1 MTGSNF
7 KQNAQ
12 KFGFLLL
19 TVFLVT
25 LASVS
30 SFAMWRFGI
39 GTKRALLVENLMFLK
54 PIMSTLG
61 LLGIAKLSQNWSDK
75 IHFKYWRQIIFYS
88 LVLGLLAFGLVVAR
102 YSFWQLLETAFPV
115 TLMSNTFAG
124 SVVGILIIAPF
135 LNKLNNNK
143 TFKLISWIGLAALSV
158 VPTIIWATHFIS
170 PVQNGVNGL
179 IWGMLIAVIV
189 KHTDGLNASKRNIWI
204 GLGIVAV
211 VSELLMFWINSVN
224 NRSAIWWSGFSLIKH
239 SMFLDTNF
247 LAFCIAAGIFLLLE
261 GYFVKSE
268 LTVSY
273 FIAAMMVN
281 THFLFSKPMWNQM
294 FRGADWIKLSG
305 AMMIGKVIGAAL
317 LVSLLIIGFEKMR
330 QKAFEQFASR
340 NTKWQTG
347 IISAMI
353 VTVVSYII
361 LLITDNTMDA
371 QYLIRVAGNK
381 PLLMLLNML
390 LLFAFILIIY
400 VLINRWLIA
409 SVVSL
414 VLMIALAFGNYEK
427 LISRNEPIT
436 PIDISSNIKNA
447 SEILDLVNIWLVVG
461 LLIGFAILIGLAI
474 FAERKLKMTVVFGWI
489 SRIGMIV
496 VSGLFLALFI
506 FKLPSVP
513 SSSVTWKPKD
523 RTAFNETLVK
533 DLRYSYHP
541 EGVWH
546 DYKKN
551 GQVIAFM
558 SRIRIPIMDKP
569 AGYSKSA
576 IDKLATEYN
585 NEAQTI
591 NKKRKNNV
599 NNDVVIYILSESFA
613 NPNRV
618 PGVKTDSDPI
628 PYINSLKKN
637 NTSGIMDSYGYG
649 GGTADMEFE
658 ALSGMSLNNFAPALS
673 TPYVELMPKVS
684 YMPSALDLFKTKTAI
699 HPYKPTLYNR
709 VQVFKQF
716 GFQKFYNANNPYKV
730 KYTGKLKGSKYV
742 SDESA
747 YKEVG
752 RVLKENKSGQFIQL
766 STMQN
771 HMPYIPNEYKQN
783 YGVKADGLTKNSR
796 GSLATYTEGI
806 HQSDFAMKQLIK
818 MVNKD
823 KRNVSIVFY
832 GDHLPGLYDWTK
844 DNDGKMDRYD
854 SLLHQTDYF
863 IYSNHNKQKVKK
875 SIVAPYMFTPMMLD
889 QTNSKLSGYY
899 AFLTKCMQELPAG
912 ERGKYMLSNGKQI
925 RENKLSSTQKKLLH
939 QYQLLQYDITA
950 GQHYLKRGSSFFT
963 VNK

>member
-1 MTGSNF
+1 M
-7 KQNAQ
+7 KQKTQ
-12 KFGFLLL
+12 KFVVLLL
-19 TVFLVT
+19 TVFIVT

-30 SFAMWRFGI
+30 SFSMWRFGI
-39 GTKRALLVENLMFLK
+39 GTKRAILVENLMFLK
-54 PIMSTLG
+54 PIISTLG
-61 LLGIAKLSQNWSDK
+61 LLVIAKLSQSWSDK
-75 IHFKYWRQIIFYS
+75 INFKYWLQIVFYS
-88 LVLGLLAFGLVVAR
+88 LVLGLFAFGLVVAR
-102 YSFWQLLETAFPV
+102 YSLWQLLETAFPV

-124 SVVGILIIAPF
+124 AVVGILFIAPI
-135 LNKLNNNK
+135 LNRFNNNK
-143 TFKLISWIGLAALSV
+143 IFKLISLMGLVTLSV
-158 VPTIIWATHFIS
+158 VPTIIWATHLVS

-179 IWGMLIAVIV
+179 LWGMLITVIV
-189 KHTDGLNASKRNIWI
+189 KFTDEWNISKRNIWI
-204 GLGIVAV
+204 GLGTVAV
-211 VSELLMFWINSVN
+211 VSEILMIWVN
-224 NRSAIWWSGFSLIKH
+224 NVNSRSAIWWSGFAVIKH
-239 SMFLDTNF
+239 LMFLDTNF
-247 LAFCIAAGIFLLLE
+247 FAFCVAAGIFLIF
-261 GYFVKSE
+261 GSYFVKSK
-268 LTVSY
+268 LMINY
-273 FIAAMMVN
+273 FIAATMVN
-281 THFLFSKPMWNQM
+281 THFLFSKPMWNQI
-294 FRGADWIKLSG
+294 FRGADWLKLSG
-305 AMMIGKVIGAAL
+305 ILMFSKMIVAAL
-317 LVSLLIIGFEKMR
+317 LVSLIIIGFEKLR
-330 QKAFEQFASR
+330 QKTFEQVASR
-340 NTKWQTG
+340 STKWQTG
-347 IISAMI
+347 IVSAVI
-353 VTVVSYII
+353 VTLVSFII
-361 LLITDNTMDA
+361 LLITDNAMNA
-371 QYLIRVAGNK
+371 QALIRVAGNK

-390 LLFAFILIIY
+390 ALFAFVLIIY
-400 VLINRWLIA
+400 VLINRWLIS

-414 VLMIALAFGNYEK
+414 VLMIALAFGNYQK

-474 FAERKLKMTVVFGWI
+474 FSERKLKMTAVFGWI
-489 SRIGMIV
+489 SRLGIIV
-496 VSGLFLALFI
+496 VSGLILTLFI

-513 SSSVTWKPKD
+513 SSSVTWKQKD
-523 RTAFNETLVK
+523 KTTFNKTLVNN
-533 DLRYSYHP
+533 LHYSYHP
-541 EGVWH
+541 ESVWY

-551 GQVIAFM
+551 GPVLAFM

-569 AGYSKSA
+569 AGYSKST

-673 TPYVELMPKVS
+673 TPYVELMPKVP

-699 HPYKPTLYNR
+699 HPYQPTLYNR

-716 GFQKFYNANNPYKV
+716 GFQRFYNTNNPYKV
-730 KYTGKLKGSKYV
+730 KYTEKLKGSQYV

-752 RVLKENKSGQFIQL
+752 RVLKENKGGQFIQL

-783 YGVKADGLTKNSR
+783 YGVKSDGLTKNSH
-796 GSLATYTEGI
+796 GSLETYTEGI
-806 HQSDFAMKQLIK
+806 HQSDSAMKQLID

-823 KRNVSIVFY
+823 KRDVSIVFY
-832 GDHLPGLYDWTK
+832 GDHLPGLYKWQN
-844 DNDGKMDRYD
+844 DNDGKMDQYD

-863 IYSNHNKQKVKK
+863 IYSNHNRQKVKK

-912 ERGKYMLSNGKQI
+912 ERGKYMLSDGKQI
-925 RENKLSSTQKKLLH
+925 HEKNLSSAQKKLLY
-939 QYQLLQYDITA
+939 QYKLLQYDITA
-950 GQHYLKRGSSFFT
+950 GQHYLKRGSSFFE